1 VPVFRTRSVRSAFQI
16 QEPEHTVAKPT
27 PEKEDPVK
35 PSFEQALAEI
45 ESIVHDL
52 EEGRLGLE
60 EMLARYERGVKL
72 LRECHGQLEQAER
85 RIELLT
91 GVTAECEPIVTPL
104 DDTVLP
110 LDEKAR
116 QRSRRRT
123 AAASPDPQL
132 KDDGDPKTT

>member
-1 VPVFRTRSVRSAFQI
+1 MAT
-16 QEPEHTVAKPT
+16 PT
-27 PEKEDPVK
+27 PEKEDAVP

-45 ESIVHDL
+45 ESIVHEL

-72 LRECHGQLEQAER
+72 LRECHGQLQQAER

-91 GVTAECEPIVTPL
+91 GVTPEGDPIVNPL
-104 DDTVLP
+104 DDTVLT

-116 QRSRRRT
+116 QRGKRRT
-123 AAASPDPQL
+123 ATAPPPPPLADAADPE
-132 KDDGDPKTT
+132 TA

>member
-1 VPVFRTRSVRSAFQI
+1 M
-16 QEPEHTVAKPT
+16 AKPT
-27 PEKEDPVK
+27 PEKEAPGQ

-72 LRECHGQLEQAER
+72 LRDCHGQLQQAER

-91 GVTAECEPIVTPL
+91 GVTPECDPIVTPL

-123 AAASPDPQL
+123 AAALPDPPL
-132 KDDGDPKTT
+132 EDEADPETA